1 MTIQIHDLSF
11 EEDLSYDELS
21 NIAGGQEES
30 GGAISQLVNDVLSFA
45 QDAVNA
51 GFATAQQAIDGA
63 YQVIIE
69 SVRACAASSDP
80 TACLAA
86 LDTEI

>member
-45 QDAVNA
+45 EDAVNT
-51 GFATAQQAIDGA
+51 GLLTAQQAIDGA

-69 SVRACAASSDP
+69 TVRACAASSDP
-80 TACLAA
+80 AACLRE
-86 LDTEI
+86 LDLEL